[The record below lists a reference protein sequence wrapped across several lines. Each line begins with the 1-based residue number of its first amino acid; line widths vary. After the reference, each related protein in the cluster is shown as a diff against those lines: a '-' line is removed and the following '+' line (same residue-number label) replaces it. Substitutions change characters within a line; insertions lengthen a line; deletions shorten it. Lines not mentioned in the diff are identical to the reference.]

1 MTKSILKLALLILV
15 IGVISILVY
24 KVISKTRERNAIANS
39 IKTIPAFTFRALNNQ
54 QFTRENLKL
63 NRSTVFLYFNSECD
77 FCQLEAAK
85 ISDAIDDFKY
95 VQLVFVSTEPMG
107 KIKLFSENYKLNNKE
122 NIVFLN
128 DSNDDFSNL
137 FNATSIPFILIY
149 DKNQTL
155 KKIHKGQLTVKSILK
170 IANN

>member
-1 MTKSILKLALLILV
+1 MAKRILKLTLLVVV
-15 IGVISILVY
+15 IGVIFILVY
-24 KVISKTRERNAIANS
+24 KVISRTREINAIANKV
-39 IKTIPAFTFRALNNQ
+39 KTIPAFSFTALDNQ
-54 QFTRENLKL
+54 QFTRENLNL
-63 NRSTVFLYFNSECD
+63 NMSIVFLYFNSECD

-85 ISDAIDDFKY
+85 ISDAINDFKD
-95 VQLVFVSTEPMG
+95 VQLVFVSTEPIA
-107 KIKLFSENYKLNNKE
+107 KIKLFSEQYKLNNQE

-128 DSNDDFSNL
+128 DSNDDFYNL

-155 KKIHKGQLTVKSILK
+155 KKIYKGQLTVKSILK